1 MRKFTKGPNDL
12 TSSNNDPDG
21 YKGESQAM
29 PFSEAVVVNPRIR
42 LERGETYPFV
52 SMAAVDPN
60 SQWAYAD
67 EQREYSTGGAR
78 FEDGDTLMARIT
90 PCLENGKVAR
100 YRSTSDSKAAYG
112 STEFIII
119 RGRPEVT
126 DNRFAYYLTQSPTV
140 RDYAISQMTGTSGRQ
155 RVPTSALGHID
166 VSIPPIEEQYRIA
179 HILGTLD
186 DKIDLNRRMNA
197 TLEGMAR
204 ALFKSWFVDFE
215 PVRAKMEGR
224 WRRGESLPGMSADM
238 YDLFPKRLVPSEL
251 GEVPE
256 GWEIRTMGDISDVV
270 GGSTP
275 RTSEVSYWEN
285 GTNFFATPK
294 DLSFLSVPV
303 LLKSER
309 QITDAGVAR
318 ISSGSLPVGTVLL
331 SSRAPIGYLAITEIP
346 VSVNQGFIAMKPKPD
361 ISNLFLLYLTR
372 SLHDEIVSRANG
384 TTYLEISK
392 RNFRPIPVVT
402 PPPTTMSAFHRMA
415 KQLYDRIVMN
425 EKEKSTLFGLR
436 ECLLPKLV
444 SGQIPLSQDTDLIA
458 TR

>member
-1 MRKFTKGPNDL
+1 MIVKMKNKFAWRTTTIGEICNVVGGGTPSTKE
-12 TSSNNDPDG
+12 SS
-21 YKGESQAM
+21 Y
-29 PFSEAVVVNPRIR
+29 F
-42 LERGETYPFV
+42 
-52 SMAAVDPN
+52 
-60 SQWAYAD
+60 
-67 EQREYSTGGAR
+67 GG
-78 FEDGDTLMARIT
+78 DIPWIT
-90 PCLENGKVAR
+90 PKDLSGEHDRYIKRGNRNISEHGLDKSSARMLPTDTVLLSTRAPIGYVAIAANPLTTNQGFRSLVVKPGTSPEFLYYWLKSNTLELKRHA
-100 YRSTSDSKAAYG
+100 SG
-112 STEFIII
+112 STFGE
-119 RGRPEVT
+119 
-126 DNRFAYYLTQSPTV
+126 LS
-140 RDYAISQMTGTSGRQ
+140 GTSLKQ
-155 RVPTSALGHID
+155 
-166 VSIPPIEEQYRIA
+166 IPISLPSLEEQCRIA
-179 HILGTLD
+179 RILGTLD
-186 DKIDLNRRMNA
+186 DKIELNRRMNA

-204 ALFKSWFVDFE
+204 ALFKSWFLDFE
-215 PVRAKMEGR
+215 PVRAKMDGR
-224 WRRGESLPGMSADM
+224 WRSGESLSGMPAEL

-256 GWEIRTMGDISDVV
+256 GWEIRSMGDISDVV

-346 VSVNQGFIAMKPKPD
+346 VSVNQGFIAMKPKSD

-415 KQLYDRIVMN
+415 KQFYDRIVMN

-444 SGQIPLSQDTDLIA
+444 LGQVPLSQDTDLIA